1 MIADYGES
9 EHERARQTDISVI
22 MRIKILQVLRAGG
35 GGTCLQH
42 KVLPRVHGIPK
53 RGNSMT
59 RGVCQLQLALR
70 IEVQDQIH

>member
-35 GGTCLQH
+35 GGYLLT
-42 KVLPRVHGIPK
+42 
-53 RGNSMT
+53 
-59 RGVCQLQLALR
+59 A
-70 IEVQDQIH
+70 